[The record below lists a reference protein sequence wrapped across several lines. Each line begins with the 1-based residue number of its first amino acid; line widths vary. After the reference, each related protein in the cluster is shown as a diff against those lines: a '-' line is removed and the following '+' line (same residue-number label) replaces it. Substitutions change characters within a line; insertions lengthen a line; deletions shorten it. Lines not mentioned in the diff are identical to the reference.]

1 MENADCQATV
11 QDVIDVVD
19 GVNLTLA
26 REKEKM
32 WKEIHDMATNDT
44 PNNWLIILE
53 NTSYSLESS
62 TFSSLYHFILMR
74 LVEYII
80 EYENEKKRESLFS
93 QEDLRLTEDQQQIV
107 RYVAGYI
114 IFSLTKKWK
123 MVYRNKKSMVAS
135 AAVDF
140 LKSIR
145 ITSNN
150 IRANSFLDFSM
161 KWVELVNRGGLV
173 IVNDDFF
180 IFIRRIENTV
190 RQLLTIDMLRNYRGE
205 DLRDLLMTSL
215 EKHDGINATWDN
227 LSRLIPNDDLRKEL
241 KREILVKWVD
251 IRTKSFVK
259 SFVQIIK
266 RALSKLSMEER
277 ENAKKDT
284 VSVVTETAMRKGL
297 SS

>member
-1 MENADCQATV
+1 MLEFFLKTFLFDFFSATLTTINDEEFVSCSETFLRRAIEDAAKDEINNIKIPGQETPGNKVVVFANELLKKDLENADCQATV

-19 GVNLTLA
+19 GVNLTV
-26 REKEKM
+26 EKM

-215 EKHDGINATWDN
+215 EKHDGINVN
-227 LSRLIPNDDLRKEL
+227 
-241 KREILVKWVD
+241 
-251 IRTKSFVK
+251 
-259 SFVQIIK
+259 
-266 RALSKLSMEER
+266 
-277 ENAKKDT
+277 
-284 VSVVTETAMRKGL
+284 
-297 SS
+297 